1 MPSRLVPLFPLQA
14 VVFPRCVLPL
24 HIFEERYKT
33 MVGDAIRDKSE
44 FGVVLARENTVVNV
58 GCTVA
63 VERVLHA
70 YPDGRLDILTRGR
83 RRFQIVA
90 LNEEKN
96 YLQGEL
102 VFFDDDDPS
111 PVPPDLREAALA
123 GFRDLRPYVSIS
135 GHAEPDLSDPQL
147 SFQLAQFLPDVDMLN
162 LLLAQRSETGRL
174 QRLNQYLSEY
184 IPRQRLIAHV
194 REVAPT
200 NGRSRHP
207 AGF

>member
-1 MPSRLVPLFPLQA
+1 MPSQLVPLFPLQV
-14 VVFPRCVLPL
+14 VVFPRCALPL

-33 MVGDAIRDKSE
+33 MVGDAIRDQSE
-44 FGVVLARENTVVNV
+44 FGVVLARDSTVVNI

-70 YPDGRLDILTRGR
+70 YPDGRLDILTRGP
-83 RRFQIVA
+83 RRFQILA

-102 VFFDDDDPS
+102 DFFDDDDPS
-111 PVPPDLREAALA
+111 PVPPDLRDAALA
-123 GFRDLRPYVSIS
+123 GFRDLQPFVSHA
-135 GHAEPDLSDPQL
+135 GHAEPNLSDPQL
-147 SFQLAQFLPDVDMLN
+147 SFQLAQFLPDLDLLN